1 MSPESGPLSSPP
13 PTPIRIGE
21 EDSPTRLSGAAL
33 ADALAAETGPLALLV
48 GESPPPLS
56 EVATMT
62 RLLEVG
68 GFVARAVRVTDALKA
83 VEDGVLAGTI
93 DRQSTVVLRLPVIAP
108 TATLRALAAEA
119 GDLEIDLIE
128 ALAEVAPATVFTRS

>member
-1 MSPESGPLSSPP
+1 V
-13 PTPIRIGE
+13 
-21 EDSPTRLSGAAL
+21 SGAAL

>member
-1 MSPESGPLSSPP
+1 V
-13 PTPIRIGE
+13 
-21 EDSPTRLSGAAL
+21 SGAAL
-33 ADALAAETGPLALLV
+33 ADALASEAGPLALLV

-68 GFVARAVRVTDALKA
+68 GFVARAVSVTDALKA

-93 DRQSTVVLRLPVIAP
+93 DRQSTVALRLPVLAS
-108 TATLRALAAEA
+108 TVTLRAIAAEA
-119 GDLEIDLIE
+119 GAREIDLIE
-128 ALAEVAPATVFTRS
+128 TLAHVAAATVFTRR